1 VADQLKEKDVTV
13 AFGPIIMS
21 RNIDEARRLHPRNA
35 VVLLD
40 SGTRTAIIAGHPNY
54 PAKYLRISLGL
65 LVGRGVSP
73 VQALGSV
80 TSVPAGILGLDGY
93 GEIRPGSVADLALF
107 KAQPWEPEGVTEH
120 TFVGGTEVYGRS

>member
-1 VADQLKEKDVTV
+1 V
-13 AFGPIIMS
+13 
-21 RNIDEARRLHPRNA
+21 DEAKRLHPEN
-35 VVLLD
+35 VVALLG

-65 LVGRGVSP
+65 LVGRGISP
-73 VQALGSV
+73 EQALGSV

-107 KAQPWEPEGVTEH
+107 KAQPWEPEGVIEH
-120 TFVGGTEVYGRS
+120 MFVGGNEVYALS